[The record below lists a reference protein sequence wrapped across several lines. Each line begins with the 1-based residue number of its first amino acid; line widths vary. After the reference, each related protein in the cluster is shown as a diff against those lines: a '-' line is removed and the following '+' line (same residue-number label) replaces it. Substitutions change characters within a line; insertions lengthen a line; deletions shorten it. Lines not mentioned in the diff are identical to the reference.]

1 VPEHRRRVAG
11 GVGAGRREQVG
22 VANAARD
29 EADEDLAR
37 LRLGEVDFLYLER
50 LAELLQHRGTDLH
63 AGGPTSFS
71 NGPAAQKGVVD
82 DEQQPPYG
90 AYAAIMAAFCG
101 GLLGAGLLAR
111 ALGRDPEEHTTLDLV
126 TLALATYKAARTL
139 SRDEVTSFLR
149 EPFVEGRAH
158 EGGEDPVEDGGMRQA
173 LGELVTCSRCVGTWV
188 AAGLGA
194 TQIVAPRFGRL
205 LTWSLGAA
213 GLNDF
218 LQAGFAALTNKSN
231 EIEERVS

>member
-1 VPEHRRRVAG
+1 MAD
-11 GVGAGRREQVG
+11 
-22 VANAARD
+22 AARD
-29 EADEDLAR
+29 EAHEDLAC
-37 LRLGEVDFLYLER
+37 LRLGQVDLLDFER
-50 LAELLQHRGTDLH
+50 PAELFEHRGANLH
-63 AGGPTSFS
+63 AACPTSFP
-71 NGPAAQKGVVD
+71 NTADAQNAFVEP
-82 DEQQPPYG
+82 EQSPPYG
-90 AYAAIMAAFCG
+90 AYAAIMASFCA

-111 ALGRDPEEHTTLDLV
+111 ALGRDPEEHDVLDLV

-158 EGGEDPVEDGGMRQA
+158 EGGESPVETGGMRQA
-173 LGELVTCSRCVGTWV
+173 VGELVTCSRCAGTWV

-205 LTWSLGAA
+205 LTWTLGAA

-231 EIEERVS
+231 EIEERVG